1 MNLLDFA
8 WKWDEE
14 NKSDDVVI
22 CNDGREAYFH
32 PDYSCGT
39 SAVRGTHPLIGGWEH
54 YWEIKMA
61 SAVYGTDMA
70 SHFNN
75 YSNRFSCCLGTGLVT
90 LIITL

>member
-75 YSNRFSCCLGTGLVT
+75 YSNRFSC
-90 LIITL
+90 